1 MKRVGSMVALAFV
14 LAIGALGIGVFLG
27 DLWLV
32 DRTSDG
38 LTAKPAIAWAPEREA
53 YRTRCPVD
61 LHLPRTVEELARE
74 IRATPAG
81 DTATTVRTL
90 ARCTVD
96 HAAWAT
102 FVRMLIGTA
111 RLGDHLAAQALDV
124 LAHDACVSVALLA
137 GSDGPDRACVDAI
150 ATTGAWS
157 EGATPPA
164 RELAHAAELHA
175 LIEAGVGTPSLQAAF
190 CAAML
195 AADNGK
201 RMPAHAA
208 VLTATYAATCLLRAG
223 DGGTSVPNAGQ

>member
-1 MKRVGSMVALAFV
+1 MKRVGSIIALACI

-27 DLWLV
+27 DRWLV
-32 DRTSDG
+32 DRTSG
-38 LTAKPAIAWAPEREA
+38 VLTAKPALAWAPEREA
-53 YRTRCPVD
+53 YRMRCPVA
-61 LHLPRTVEELARE
+61 LRLPRIVDELARE

-90 ARCTVD
+90 ARCTID

-102 FVRMLIGTA
+102 FVHMLIGSA
-111 RLGDHLAAQALDV
+111 RAGDHLAAQALD
-124 LAHDACVSVALLA
+124 AFARDTCASVALLA
-137 GSDGPDRACVDAI
+137 GSDTPDPACVAAI

-157 EGATPPA
+157 GGATPPT

-201 RMPAHAA
+201 RIPAHAA
-208 VLTATYAATCLLRAG
+208 ALVTAYAETCLLRSADSG
-223 DGGTSVPNAGQ
+223 PLAPDAGQ